1 MRIQLLLTGNE
12 IMAGD
17 TIDSNS
23 AVIAHHLQEIGL
35 IVYRRVTIGDDPGL
49 LVNEIQ
55 QLSRD
60 SDLLIVN
67 GGLGPTIDDLTAEA
81 LAEACGT
88 ELRENPEAVKHLE
101 EWCEKRGFKT
111 NKANF
116 KQTILP
122 DGCVIVPNPNGSAVG
137 FRVMLNECMVICT
150 PGVPGELAHML
161 EHAIIPLII
170 KEFSIEPARMTRR
183 LRLFGLG
190 ESTLQQLIDDNF
202 PDWPA
207 EVALGFRA
215 NLPILELKLGV
226 SSKSLLPVRD
236 QWEERIEALVG
247 DYILGYDNDDLAG
260 VVVREMTRQ
269 GLKIALAESCTG
281 GRIAS
286 QITGVSGASAVFE
299 AGFVTYSNKAKHSQ
313 LGVRNT
319 TIEEHGEVSEEVV
332 REMAHGALDKSGA
345 DLAVAVSGIAGPDG
359 GTKDKPVGTVWI
371 AWGQRGHIQAQ
382 KMRYR
387 MGRKMF
393 QALVTATALDL
404 VRRSLSGITNE
415 PRYFRDRKA

>member
-1 MRIQLLLTGNE
+1 
-12 IMAGD
+12 
-17 TIDSNS
+17 
-23 AVIAHHLQEIGL
+23 
-35 IVYRRVTIGDDPGL
+35 
-49 LVNEIQ
+49 
-55 QLSRD
+55 
-60 SDLLIVN
+60 
-67 GGLGPTIDDLTAEA
+67 
-81 LAEACGT
+81 
-88 ELRENPEAVKHLE
+88 
-101 EWCEKRGFKT
+101 
-111 NKANF
+111 
-116 KQTILP
+116 
-122 DGCVIVPNPNGSAVG
+122 
-137 FRVMLNECMVICT
+137 MLNECMVICT

-161 EHAIIPLII
+161 EHAIIPLIKKI
-170 KEFSIEPARMTRR
+170 FSIEPARMTRR

-260 VVVREMTRQ
+260 VVVRELTRQ
-269 GLKIALAESCTG
+269 RLKIALAESCTG

-359 GTKDKPVGTVWI
+359 GTKEKPVGTVWI
-371 AWGQRGHIQAQ
+371 AWGQRGHIQTQ

-404 VRRSLSGITNE
+404 VRRSLAGITNE